1 MAETKIIL
9 TQTVANLGHAGDV
22 VEVRPGY
29 ARNYLFPQGLAFKW
43 TKGAAAQIE
52 AMKRA
57 RQAKALATREDAV
70 AAKAAIEGTVV
81 EIAAKVSESGKLF
94 GAVDYNWVFG
104 CAGFAVISQIAVG
117 CAVPVNYFFT
127 AGKHLTANCAG
138 VAFIPVRSSYCA
150 FNAAICAFFGVT
162 YR

>member
-70 AAKAAIEGTVV
+70 AAKAAIEQMRQDQTKQGDPNAGGQKGTPLSPLVRRQGCDRNQQTK
-81 EIAAKVSESGKLF
+81 ENHAQKLD
-94 GAVDYNWVFG
+94 G
-104 CAGFAVISQIAVG
+104 
-117 CAVPVNYFFT
+117 
-127 AGKHLTANCAG
+127 
-138 VAFIPVRSSYCA
+138 
-150 FNAAICAFFGVT
+150 
-162 YR
+162 

>member
-70 AAKAAIEGTVV
+70 AANAAIEGTVV

-94 GAVDYNWVFG
+94 GAVSAD
-104 CAGFAVISQIAVG
+104 AIASALSDKAPISPKSIKVETIKTTGEFPATV
-117 CAVPVNYFFT
+117 ALHPEISASFT
-127 AGKHLTANCAG
+127 VKV
-138 VAFIPVRSSYCA
+138 VAE
-150 FNAAICAFFGVT
+150 
-162 YR
+162 

>member
-94 GAVDYNWVFG
+94 GAVSAD
-104 CAGFAVISQIAVG
+104 AIATALSDMAPISPKSIKVETIKTTGEFPATV
-117 CAVPVNYFFT
+117 ALHPEISASFT
-127 AGKHLTANCAG
+127 VKV
-138 VAFIPVRSSYCA
+138 VAE
-150 FNAAICAFFGVT
+150 
-162 YR
+162 

>member
-94 GAVDYNWVFG
+94 GAVSAD
-104 CAGFAVISQIAVG
+104 AIASALADKAPISPKSI
-117 CAVPVNYFFT
+117 
-127 AGKHLTANCAG
+127 
-138 VAFIPVRSSYCA
+138 
-150 FNAAICAFFGVT
+150 
-162 YR
+162 